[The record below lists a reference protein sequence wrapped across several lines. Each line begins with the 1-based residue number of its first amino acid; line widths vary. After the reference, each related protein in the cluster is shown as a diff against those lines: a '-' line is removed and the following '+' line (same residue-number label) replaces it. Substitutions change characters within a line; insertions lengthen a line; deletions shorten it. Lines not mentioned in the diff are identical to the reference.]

1 MILVVKKILCFIV
14 AFALCFSFSVLAEEE
29 FAVYGEDDI
38 ELFCRAFDMDDCE
51 IVDYVNENN
60 ITYLAINR
68 DNTKQIKRSE
78 IVDAFSQKVVDFN
91 VLADDKIKNL
101 ANEISGFENSKGE
114 VVTIRGYKLLKSE
127 LKTEDSGGEYVLTQF
142 VTVKNSKKIIL
153 SFYTASNADRT
164 YIEDALKEQFP
175 KEKNFKPVAIVGT
188 VAFSLAIVVALV
200 LIIAEFRKK
209 ED

>member
-91 VLADDKIKNL
+91 VLADDKIKDL

-153 SFYTASNADRT
+153 SFYTAGNADRA

-175 KEKNFKPVAIVGT
+175 KERNIKPIAIVGT
-188 VAFSLAIVVALV
+188 VAFSLAVVTAVV

>member
-14 AFALCFSFSVLAEEE
+14 AFALCFSFSVSAEEE
-29 FAVYGEDDI
+29 FVVYGEDDI
-38 ELFCRAFDMDDCE
+38 ELFCRAFGMDDCE

-78 IVDAFSQKVVDFN
+78 IVDAFSQKVVDFS
-91 VLADDKIKNL
+91 VLDDS
-101 ANEISGFENSKGE
+101 EIIELNKELSGFENAVGE
-114 VVTIRGYKLLKSE
+114 VVSVGGFKLLKSE

-153 SFYTASNADRT
+153 SFYTASSADRA

-175 KEKNFKPVAIVGT
+175 KERNFKPVAIVGT
-188 VAFSLAIVVALV
+188 VAFSLAIAVALV

>member
-153 SFYTASNADRT
+153 SFYTASNADRA

-175 KEKNFKPVAIVGT
+175 QERNFKPVAIVGT

>member
-1 MILVVKKILCFIV
+1 MVKKILCFIV
-14 AFALCFSFSVLAEEE
+14 AFALCFSISVSAEEE
-29 FAVYGEDDI
+29 FVVYGEDDI

-91 VLADDKIKNL
+91 VLADDKIKDL

-127 LKTEDSGGEYVLTQF
+127 LKTSDSGGEYVLTQF
-142 VTVKNSKKIIL
+142 VTVKNAKKITL
-153 SFYTASNADRT
+153 SFYTASNADRA
-164 YIEDALKEQFP
+164 YVEDALKEQFP
-175 KEKNFKPVAIVGT
+175 KERNFKPIAIVGT
-188 VAFSLAIVVALV
+188 VAFSLAIAVALV

>member
-1 MILVVKKILCFIV
+1 MVKKILCFIV
-14 AFALCFSFSVLAEEE
+14 AFALCFSISVSAEEE
-29 FAVYGEDDI
+29 FVVYGEDDI

-91 VLADDKIKNL
+91 VLADDKIKDL

-127 LKTEDSGGEYVLTQF
+127 LKTSDSGGEYVLTQF

-153 SFYTASNADRT
+153 SFYTASNADRA
-164 YIEDALKEQFP
+164 YVEDALKEQFP
-175 KEKNFKPVAIVGT
+175 KERNFKPIAIVGT
-188 VAFSLAIVVALV
+188 VAFSLAVVTAVV

>member
-91 VLADDKIKNL
+91 VLADDKIKDL

-127 LKTEDSGGEYVLTQF
+127 LKTSDSGGEYVLTQF

-153 SFYTASNADRT
+153 SFYTASNADRA
-164 YIEDALKEQFP
+164 YVEDALKEQFP
-175 KEKNFKPVAIVGT
+175 KERNFKPIAIVGT
-188 VAFSLAIVVALV
+188 VAFSLAVVTAVV